1 MQAPELVADH
11 PINLRDPELLKK
23 NPTALPHMRFLLN
36 DADILSLAF
45 KILIRAPR
53 ENNTTQADKS
63 KIDDQLD
70 TLMRLFFKMEKS
82 FKRMKESCKKIPN
95 LSVED
100 ISLMT
105 GPVQNYYKS
114 RAADGFTF
122 EDHV

>member
-1 MQAPELVADH
+1 
-11 PINLRDPELLKK
+11 
-23 NPTALPHMRFLLN
+23 MRFLLN

-70 TLMRLFFKMEKS
+70 LLMKLFFKMEKS
-82 FKRMKESCKKIPN
+82 FKRMKESCKKIPS

-100 ISLMT
+100 VSLMT
-105 GPVQNYYKS
+105 GPVKNYYKS
-114 RAADGFTF
+114 RATDGFIF
-122 EDHV
+122 EDHVQEVEVSNELLQVQESESNSSNS